1 MGTYFFPWQVQN
13 LMARAE
19 YLKEQVK
26 VSTWE
31 VPLGQG
37 YVVSAPLLVALCPPF
52 SPVCLPFRVPSAGL
66 STAVSSFT
74 PSCPGTVD
82 AAPLPAPGCL
92 SPRCRLFV
100 PQMRESH
107 WEAETLDKE
116 GLPESVRSCESCL
129 GSYTLPQEE

>member
-1 MGTYFFPWQVQN
+1 MGTYVFPWQVQN

-37 YVVSAPLLVALCPPF
+37 YVVSAPLLVALCPRF
-52 SPVCLPFRVPSAGL
+52 SRVSL
-66 STAVSSFT
+66 SGFHLQASPLLSLSFT

-92 SPRCRLFV
+92 SPRCCLFV
-100 PQMRESH
+100 PQMREAH

-116 GLPESVRSCESCL
+116 GLSESVRSCESCL